1 VIDAQHSLDVL
12 LELTRALTEERSLR
26 KALTL
31 VSNAA
36 LELLP
41 GDHASIRVLDHTRTE
56 LLSGARSGSGV
67 GKKPVRHSPG
77 KGLAGWVVEHRQ
89 IARVMDTAD
98 DDRFEPR
105 PNQGF
110 EIRSIL
116 AVPLWSAGEVVG
128 VLAATAVD
136 VDAFSEE
143 HESLACLLANCAV
156 PPIEKARLRRLAVTD
171 PQTMVFNQAYLMPGL
186 HAVMQRQRGG
196 SSRVLS
202 LALMDLDHFK
212 RINDQHGHAAGDRA
226 LRAFADTVRGTTRDA
241 DVVVRR
247 GGDEFVLIMPGTDR
261 QSACAVAERICTTL
275 GESKIDLAS
284 GDQIG
289 ITVSI
294 GVATWNGEETPEQ
307 LEKRADEAM
316 YEAKL
321 HGRNQVKFHEPPAAE
336 GTDTPQQSS

>member
-1 VIDAQHSLDVL
+1 MIDAQHSLDVL
-12 LELTRALTEERSLR
+12 LELTRALTAERSLR

-31 VSNAA
+31 VSEAA

-56 LLSGARSGSGV
+56 LLSGARSGAGV
-67 GKKPVRHSPG
+67 GNKPVRHTPG
-77 KGLAGWVVEHRQ
+77 KGIAGWVVDRGE
-89 IARVMDTAD
+89 IARVKDTAQD
-98 DDRFEPR
+98 ERFEPR

-110 EIRSIL
+110 DIQSIL

-128 VLAATAVD
+128 VLAASSSEP
-136 VDAFSEE
+136 DAFAEE

-171 PQTMVFNQAYLMPGL
+171 PQTMTFNQAYLLPGL
-186 HAVMQRQRGG
+186 QAVMQRQRGEPSQG
-196 SSRVLS
+196 LS
-202 LALMDLDHFK
+202 LALLDLDHFK

-226 LRAFADTVRGTTRDA
+226 LRAFADTVRSTTRDA
-241 DVVVRR
+241 DLVVRR

-261 QSACAVAERICTTL
+261 ASACAVADRICSTL
-275 GESKIDLAS
+275 REGAIELPS
-284 GDQIG
+284 GAAIRL
-289 ITVSI
+289 TVSI
-294 GVATWNGEETPEQ
+294 GVATWNGDETPEQ

-321 HGRNQVKFHEPPAAE
+321 HGRNQVRFHEPTAP
-336 GTDTPQQSS
+336 SSEPGR